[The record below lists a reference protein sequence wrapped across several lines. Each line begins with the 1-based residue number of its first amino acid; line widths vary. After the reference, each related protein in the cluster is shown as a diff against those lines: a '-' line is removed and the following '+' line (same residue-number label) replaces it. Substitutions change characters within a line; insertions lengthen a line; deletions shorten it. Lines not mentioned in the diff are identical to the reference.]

1 MSASYQAV
9 LWNRQKKHYDW
20 LIFAFCA
27 IYLAIFISLNLSFN
41 PQVTF
46 ETLLIRST
54 STLAVLLLHIILS
67 IGPLARINKKFL
79 PLLYN
84 RRHLGVTMFFIAS
97 VHGVFSIMQFHTL
110 GNVTPIVSLFTSN
123 TRFGSVS
130 AFPFQA
136 LGFFALLI
144 FFLMAITSHDFWLH
158 NLSPKVWKTLH
169 MFVYVAYF
177 LIVMHVMLGVIQYET
192 NPVFVIILVVGSGT
206 LITLHLIAGFREV
219 KKDNIKFNVKHSSSL
234 TGSNEWNGFVMVCDL
249 NEIEEDRAKM
259 FCVEKER
266 IAVYKTGGKL
276 FAVNNVCKHQNG
288 PLGEGKVIDGC
299 ITCPWHGYQY
309 LPHNGQSPPPFKE
322 KVSTYD
328 VKLEGTKVWI
338 NPKPYPEGT
347 ERPGAVI
354 QAPIN
359 LPEGET
365 LELTNI

>member
-20 LIFAFCA
+20 LIFAFCST
-27 IYLAIFISLNLSFN
+27 YLVIFISLNLTFN
-41 PQVTF
+41 PQITF

-67 IGPLARINKKFL
+67 IGPLSRINKKFL

-84 RRHLGVTMFFIAS
+84 RRHLGVTMFFIAAI
-97 VHGVFSIMQFHTL
+97 HGVFSIMQFHTL
-110 GNVTPIVSLFTSN
+110 GNVNPIVSLFTSN

-136 LGFFALLI
+136 LGFFAFLI

-177 LIVMHVMLGVIQYET
+177 LVVMHVMLGVIQYET
-192 NPVFVIILVVGSGT
+192 NPAFVIILVLGSGA
-206 LITLHLIAGFREV
+206 LITLHLIAGLHEV
-219 KKDNIKFNVKHSSSL
+219 RKDNLKFNLQKQ
-234 TGSNEWNGFVMVCDL
+234 GFVMVCDVID
-249 NEIEEDRAKM
+249 IEDDRAKM
-259 FCVEKER
+259 FCIDKER
-266 IAVYKTGGKL
+266 IAVYKTNGKL

-309 LPHNGQSPPPFKE
+309 LPHNGQSPPPFTE

-328 VKLEGTKVWI
+328 VQLEGTKVWI
-338 NPKPYPEGT
+338 NPKAYPEGT
-347 ERPGAVI
+347 ERAGAVI
-354 QAPIN
+354 KVPLN
-359 LPEGET
+359 LPQGKT
-365 LELTNI
+365 SELSNI